1 MSTQSR
7 RWALKS
13 GAILCNYSCTGIVLA
28 TIRNSFRL
36 FTWILC
42 AIPKRLQIAEV
53 QSRSRVFLNCRN
65 GPDAIA
71 RHDGCSG
78 NCLIQQKSASSCLTA
93 SSRSWEWHG
102 MATFCPSATGTLFS
116 VIFQDCSCPLT
127 MCPDILKR
135 LRQGDIR
142 NVVYRDTDC
151 IIISQQDC
159 IIPMRITMIM
169 TIHSILGW
177 THPHSYSAQ
186 GDLLLSAAER
196 VPYSSSALLA
206 FRLHLSS
213 CVKGSCR

>member
-1 MSTQSR
+1 MP
-7 RWALKS
+7 L
-13 GAILCNYSCTGIVLA
+13 
-28 TIRNSFRL
+28 
-36 FTWILC
+36 
-42 AIPKRLQIAEV
+42 
-53 QSRSRVFLNCRN
+53 
-65 GPDAIA
+65 PDAIA

-93 SSRSWEWHG
+93 SSRSFVL
-102 MATFCPSATGTLFS
+102 ATFCPATGTLFS
-116 VIFQDCSCPLT
+116 VFFQDCSCPLT

-142 NVVYRDTDC
+142 NWFVYRLHHE
-151 IIISQQDC
+151 ISQQDC

-169 TIHSILGW
+169 TILSILGW

-213 CVKGSCR
+213 FVKGSCR